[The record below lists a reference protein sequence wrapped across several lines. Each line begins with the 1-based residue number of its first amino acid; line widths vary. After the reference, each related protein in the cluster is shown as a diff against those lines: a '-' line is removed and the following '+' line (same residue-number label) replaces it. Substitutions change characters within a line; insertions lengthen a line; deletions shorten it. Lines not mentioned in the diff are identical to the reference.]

1 VLFALCSA
9 CATTGA
15 TWQSGVGDKT
25 LEHPPWFAGETAPVA
40 PGSIAHFPIAY
51 QRGATQPPNFDPDGK
66 EGSSVARLLA
76 EMNRV
81 LDSLRGGPALDRALP
96 PDAVPPDVRFGCI
109 NDPSGDCAEEGDA
122 LLAGGSQAMR
132 LSVGRPSQAWID
144 WTATLRARENVTH
157 VLVMTLE
164 VSNYL
169 VRQRGIAGSKEVEL
183 GNGYTMKL
191 PWLTSLETPV
201 AVVQLTGALV
211 GPDGR
216 AVRVGAEGLLAKRTS
231 LPLSSIGAQE
241 LITEDDIAR
250 LRDLRREDLPGNP
263 VAWEVAL
270 QSLSR
275 SLAGDVD

>member
-1 VLFALCSA
+1 M
-9 CATTGA
+9 G
-15 TWQSGVGDKT
+15 G
-25 LEHPPWFAGETAPVA
+25 
-40 PGSIAHFPIAY
+40 
-51 QRGATQPPNFDPDGK
+51 
-66 EGSSVARLLA
+66 SVAGLLA
-76 EMNRV
+76 EMNRA
-81 LDSLRGGPALDRALP
+81 LDSLRGGRALDPGLP
-96 PDAVPPDVRFGCI
+96 ANAVPPDVRFGCI
-109 NDPSGDCAEEGDA
+109 SDPSGDCAEEGDA

-132 LSVGRPSQAWID
+132 LAVGRPSQAWID

-169 VRQRGIAGSKEVEL
+169 VRQRGIAGNKEVEL
-183 GNGYTMKL
+183 ASEYTVNL

-216 AVRVGAEGLLAKRTS
+216 AVRIGAEGLFAKRTS

-250 LRDLRREDLPGNP
+250 LRELRREDLPGNP
-263 VAWEVAL
+263 VVWQVAL
-270 QSLSR
+270 QNLSR
-275 SLAGDVD
+275 SLAGDVN